1 MMIIVIEEITKLRW
15 LIVGFQ
21 VMSRTPTYTNNYVYS
36 FKGISRT
43 FKSRLDLKQN
53 EELFSCLPQDEY

>member
-1 MMIIVIEEITKLRW
+1 MMIIVIEEITRLRW

-21 VMSRTPTYTNNYVYS
+21 VISRTPSYTNNFGYS

-43 FKSRLDLKQN
+43 FRTRLDLKQN
-53 EELFSCLPQDEY
+53 KELFSCLPQDEY